1 MASIVHATLKKVKG
15 YLKEIYGKNYK
26 TSVQEVDDSLIIRQ
40 GSAAVNVFVRPL
52 SKNDCLVTSQAYVVQ
67 GAKIGPK
74 LLGKLM
80 RLNATNPVGAFGL
93 LFDDT
98 IVFRH
103 SVSGANLDLNEMRM
117 SIRTVA
123 FFADEYDDDIL
134 KIAVGFRAIDA
145 QAMLSNEA
153 AVLAEEKKAA
163 ATKKVASK
171 KAAPKK
177 VAPKKAAT
185 TNAALKQ
192 VPAKQAPAK
201 KAAPKKAP
209 AKKSA
214 K

>member
-1 MASIVHATLKKVKG
+1 MASIVHATLKKVKA

-26 TSVQEVDDSLIIRQ
+26 SSVQEVDDSLIIRH

-52 SKNDCLVTSQAYVVQ
+52 SKDDCLVTSQAYVVQ

-74 LLGKLM
+74 ILGKLM

-103 SVSGANLDLNEMRM
+103 SVSGANLDLNELRM

-134 KIAVGFRAIDA
+134 KIAGGFRAVDA
-145 QAMLSNEA
+145 QAMLSSEA
-153 AVLAEEKKAA
+153 AVLAKERKAAAAKKAA
-163 ATKKVASK
+163 A
-171 KAAPKK
+171 
-177 VAPKKAAT
+177 
-185 TNAALKQ
+185 
-192 VPAKQAPAK
+192 
-201 KAAPKKAP
+201 KKAP
-209 AKKSA
+209 AKKASA
-214 K
+214 KKSAK